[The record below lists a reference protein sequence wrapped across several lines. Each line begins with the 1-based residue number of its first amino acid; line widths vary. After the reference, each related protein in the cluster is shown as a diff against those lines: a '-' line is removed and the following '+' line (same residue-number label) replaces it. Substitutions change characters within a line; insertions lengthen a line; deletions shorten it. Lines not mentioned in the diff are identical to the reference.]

1 MSPSVSQTGCIYVLG
16 KKYIYTYVYAITIPG
31 KWVINLKESKKE
43 YIGGFGRKTWREKMI
58 KLHDNIKIKRNRKN
72 KKDSKEINQLNI
84 RYYSLMLALLLFY
97 VLLWV
102 EDVIVKSLNSG
113 HFCYSGEY
121 SSTTLTEYEHMR
133 YSVRG
138 AATRL
143 ALVRPTCQS
152 FFQCAI

>member
-1 MSPSVSQTGCIYVLG
+1 
-16 KKYIYTYVYAITIPG
+16 
-31 KWVINLKESKKE
+31 
-43 YIGGFGRKTWREKMI
+43 MI
-58 KLHDNIKIKRNRKN
+58 KLHANIKIKRNRKN

-121 SSTTLTEYEHMR
+121 SSTTLTEYEH
-133 YSVRG
+133 
-138 AATRL
+138 T
-143 ALVRPTCQS
+143 
-152 FFQCAI
+152 